1 MRPTETALFVVLSLG
16 QEADKNLMRNRA
28 EQQRDGQRTTDF
40 MELNRVFTVEEFAR
54 HLGGQKS
61 LAEYRV
67 RYYLRQRRLK
77 RLANGVYAT
86 VPIGVDPES
95 YEPDA
100 FLAAVAIRPDAVFA
114 YHSALDLLGQG
125 HSIWW
130 TCTVCTA
137 RRRSPVILGRS
148 TVKFLSHP
156 SAARPRARA
165 RSLRGKGSALWTTE
179 VSRGGRTLRVT
190 TPERTLVDGFREL
203 SLVGGLDE
211 LVESMGGFATLQPEA
226 LKEILRAY
234 ENRRL
239 WAAVGWYLQRR
250 LKSLFLDAAIL
261 KDFQKNRP
269 RTRVYLVPGQRGG
282 VLARDWNLVVP
293 EHLQRGGRSVAD
305 DDGDDAPG
313 AGAATASRAAAD
325 GDSGDDD
332 GA

>member
-1 MRPTETALFVVLSLG
+1 VVLLLG
-16 QEADKNLMRNRA
+16 KKTDKTLMRNHA
-28 EQQRDGQRTTDF
+28 KQQRDGQRTTDF
-40 MELNRVFTVEEFAR
+40 MELNRVFAVEEFAR

-67 RYYLRQRRLK
+67 RYFLRQGRLK

-86 VPIGVDPES
+86 VPIGVDPQS
-95 YEPDA
+95 YEPDV
-100 FLAAVAIRPDAVFA
+100 FLAAAAIRNDAVFA

-125 HSIWW
+125 HSVWW
-130 TCTVCTA
+130 ICTVCTA
-137 RRRSPVILGRS
+137 RRRSPLVLGRS
-148 TVKFLSHP
+148 TIKFLSHP
-156 SAARPRARA
+156 SAARPRARE
-165 RSLRGKGSALWTTE
+165 RSSRGKGNAPWTTE
-179 VSRGGRTLRVT
+179 VSRGGRILRVT

-211 LVESMGGFATLQPEA
+211 LVESVDGFAALKPET

-250 LKSLFLDAAIL
+250 LKSLFLDASIL
-261 KDFQKNRP
+261 KDFQKHRP

-282 VLARDWNLVVP
+282 VLARDWNLIVP
-293 EHLQRGGRSVAD
+293 EHLQRGGRGVAA
-305 DDGDDAPG
+305 DDGDDA
-313 AGAATASRAAAD
+313 AGRGDEGVAAAHAAAVGGD
-325 GDSGDDD
+325 GGADRDGGDDD